1 MEHLP
6 SSVKELYRLILKR
19 LSLRLDAPEA
29 AQQAH
34 WLLEALF
41 ASSRMDFMLDKPL
54 QVSAAAVEKLEKVL
68 ARLDTHEPIQY
79 VLEQAP
85 FYGRMFRVKPGVLIP
100 RPETEELLHRIVM
113 VHQQGQKFQPAKIK
127 PSKKQPDLDQ
137 SNLKQPTPDQLT
149 PDEAAQDKPKLRQ
162 LAQDQLAQDEE
173 AKEIKIL
180 DIGTG
185 SGCIAISLALEL
197 SGSRI
202 FALDISHEA
211 LALARENARQLQVD
225 VQFVQS
231 DILEEE
237 APVPGLFDIL
247 VSNPPYIREREAQL
261 MQPNVLDWE
270 PHLALF
276 VKDEDPLLF
285 YRRISFLA
293 QSCLK
298 PGGRIYFEIN
308 EACAAEVAQMLR
320 QKGFEEVLIRQ
331 DMQGKDRMAEAY
343 WPGKSIG

>member
-6 SSVKELYRLILKR
+6 SSVKELYRIILKR
-19 LSLRLDAPEA
+19 LSLRLEAPEA

-54 QVSAAAVEKLEKVL
+54 QVSAAAMEKLEMVL
-68 ARLDTHEPIQY
+68 ERLDTHEPIQY

-100 RPETEELLHRIVM
+100 RPETEELLHRIVS
-113 VHQQGQKFQPAKIK
+113 VHQQGQEFQT
-127 PSKKQPDLDQ
+127 SKNQTSKNQPDLDQ
-137 SNLKQPTPDQLT
+137 PNQSQPSQDQSSQG
-149 PDEAAQDKPKLRQ
+149 EAAQTE
-162 LAQDQLAQDEE
+162 A

-197 SGSRI
+197 PESRV
-202 FALDISHEA
+202 FALDISPEA

-225 VQFVQS
+225 VQFIQS

-247 VSNPPYIREREAQL
+247 VSNPPYIREREARL

-285 YRRISFLA
+285 YRRISLLA
-293 QSCLK
+293 QNCLK

-308 EACAAEVAQMLR
+308 EACAAEVAQMLS
-320 QKGFEEVLIRQ
+320 QAGFDEVLIRQ

-343 WPGKSIG
+343 WPGNSIG